1 MKRSVLMMVLLV
13 FGLWMISSA
22 FAAEDEW
29 GVITIPK
36 GKTVHLGFSAALTGD
51 YANLGLDE
59 QNGVTLALED
69 KKSEVLGFKIELL
82 SNDDQCEGSPAMAIA
97 EKLAAD
103 PQFVG
108 LIGYMCSGGSI
119 PASKTLE
126 KYGFSMISPSS
137 TAAEYTARGMK
148 NVFRTCFNDSAQG
161 KVAGEYAANVLKL
174 KTAAVLHDKS
184 QYGQPIAENFKKT
197 FESLGGKAVA
207 VEGVTRG
214 DKDFRPILTKI
225 KPMNPQAVYF
235 GGMAAEG
242 ALVARQMKDIGI
254 QKALFISDDGCY
266 SVPDFIEGAAPASDG
281 AYITFARPAGEEYK
295 KWEDRFVKRFGN
307 KPVTFAPQA
316 YDATI
321 AILMAIEK
329 VGKVQ
334 ADGSLVI
341 GKKALADAIRG
352 VSFDGVTG
360 KVGFTETGDSQSTVV
375 VWQAQLKDKQFV
387 IAPGQK

>member
-1 MKRSVLMMVLLV
+1 MKKSLALMALLV
-13 FGLWMISSA
+13 LGIGVAAA
-22 FAAEDEW
+22 FAADDEW
-29 GVITIPK
+29 GTITIPK

-69 KKSEVLGFKIELL
+69 KKAEVLGFKVELL
-82 SNDDQCEGSPAMAIA
+82 ANDDQCEGSPAMAIA

-197 FESLGGKAVA
+197 FEALGGKVVA
-207 VEGVTRG
+207 FEGVTRG

-225 KPMNPQAVYF
+225 KPMNPQVIYF

-242 ALVARQMKDIGI
+242 ALVARQAKDVGI
-254 QKALFISDDGCY
+254 QKANFISDDGCY
-266 SVPDFIEGAAPASDG
+266 SEPDFINGAGDASEGA
-281 AYITFARPAGEEYK
+281 YVTFARPAGGSYQQWEE
-295 KWEDRFVKRFGN
+295 RFVARFKG
-307 KPVTFAPQA
+307 KPVTFAAQS
-316 YDATI
+316 YDA
-321 AILMAIEK
+321 AISFLMAIEK
-329 VGKVQ
+329 AGKVQ
-334 ADGSLVI
+334 ADGSLTI
-341 GKKALADAIRG
+341 GKKALADAIRS
-352 VSFDGVTG
+352 VSFDGATG
-360 KVGFTETGDSQSTVV
+360 KVGYTETGDSQSTVV
-375 VWQAQLKDKQFV
+375 VWQVKEKQFV
-387 IAPGQK
+387 IAPEQK

>member
-1 MKRSVLMMVLLV
+1 MKKSLLLMVLVVL
-13 FGLWMISSA
+13 GLSVISA
-22 FAAEDEW
+22 YAADDEW

-36 GKTVHLGFSAALTGD
+36 GKTIHLGFSAALTGD

-59 QNGVTLALED
+59 QNGVMLALED
-69 KKSEVLGFKIELL
+69 KKSEVLGFKIDLI

-97 EKLAAD
+97 EKMVAD
-103 PQFVG
+103 PQFIG

-126 KYGFSMISPSS
+126 KHGYSMISPSS

-148 NVFRTCFNDSAQG
+148 NVFRTCFNDAAQG
-161 KVAGEYAANVLKL
+161 KVAAEYAAKVLKV

-184 QYGQPIAENFKKT
+184 QYGQPIAENFKNT

-207 VEGVTRG
+207 FEGVTRG

-242 ALVARQMKDIGI
+242 ALVMRQMRDVGI
-254 QKALFISDDGCY
+254 QKAVYISDDGCY
-266 SVPDFIEGAAPASDG
+266 SVPDFIEGAGEASDG
-281 AYITFARPAGEEYK
+281 AYITFARPAGESYK
-295 KWEDRFVKRFGN
+295 KWEDRFVARFKG

-316 YDATI
+316 YDATL
-321 AILMAIEK
+321 AILMAVEK

-341 GKKALADAIRG
+341 GKKALADAIRSVEFEG
-352 VSFDGVTG
+352 ATG
-360 KVGFTETGDSQSTVV
+360 KVGFTETGDSRSTVV
-375 VWQAQLKDKQFV
+375 VWQVQKKEFV
-387 IAPGQK
+387 IAPGQE